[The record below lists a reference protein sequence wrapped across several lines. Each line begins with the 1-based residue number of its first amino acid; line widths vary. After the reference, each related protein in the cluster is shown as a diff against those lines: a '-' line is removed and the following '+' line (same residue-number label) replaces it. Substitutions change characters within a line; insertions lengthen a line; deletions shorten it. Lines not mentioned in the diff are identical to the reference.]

1 MSSMLLTHRGAIRLD
16 RAQLAN
22 IPAPEPT
29 DTWKPVSRAQLVSA
43 LTDILII
50 RGFAIKHGHD
60 RLCWVSPP
68 LAEHRLA

>member
-50 RGFAIKHGHD
+50 R
-60 RLCWVSPP
+60 VSPSNM
-68 LAEHRLA
+68 ATTDSVG